1 MQGAWRRP
9 PFPEVGDVLL
19 PDHCAAEFPSHSL
32 FLVPRFGSLAGAQGE
47 KAMKTADLE
56 SRIHDFLDQ
65 KRIAVA
71 GVSSDNSHHPVG
83 NLIYHRLKRTGHD
96 VFPVNPHMQSFE
108 GDRCYPDLRSI
119 PGGVDGV
126 VVITRPETTERIVR
140 DCGNAG
146 VRRVWMHQSIG
157 KGTSVSPEAVEYCR
171 QHDIDVIAGA
181 CPMMYGP
188 GVDFA
193 HSCMRWILSLTGG
206 LPRSAAKGAGPR
218 PSNGG

>member
-1 MQGAWRRP
+1 
-9 PFPEVGDVLL
+9 
-19 PDHCAAEFPSHSL
+19 
-32 FLVPRFGSLAGAQGE
+32 
-47 KAMKTADLE
+47 MKTADLE
-56 SRIHDFLDQ
+56 TRIHDFLDQ

-71 GVSSDNSHHPVG
+71 GVSGDNSHHPVG

-96 VFPVNPHMQSFE
+96 VFPVNPHMESFE
-108 GDRCYPDLRSI
+108 GDRCYPDLQSI

-126 VVITRPETTERIVR
+126 VIITRPETTERIVR

-171 QHDIDVIAGA
+171 QHGIDVIAGA

-206 LPRSAAKGAGPR
+206 LPRGAASRAAPAAIERRVVG
-218 PSNGG
+218 